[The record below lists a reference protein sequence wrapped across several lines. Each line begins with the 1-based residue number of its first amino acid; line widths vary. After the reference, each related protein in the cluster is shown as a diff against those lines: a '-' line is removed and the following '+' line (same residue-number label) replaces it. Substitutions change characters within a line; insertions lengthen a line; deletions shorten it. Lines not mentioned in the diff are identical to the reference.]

1 MAIRSP
7 GNQPGKSVGELRLP
21 GRAVAALTRAGI
33 TDVADLAVLT
43 RRELSAVPGL
53 GPSTIAAIRAV
64 VPEPPARL
72 PRPGPADGGDQ
83 PVTPPGA
90 GTTSAEEE
98 SPAAPSIPSFASL
111 RDPRRRTPVDLLVPG
126 EPPTAPLPAE
136 PPFVE
141 SPPVEPPPVE
151 PPPAPTTPAAPAG
164 APRPAEWGDLWRFGL
179 RVASWWVH
187 QPIRTLRRLLG

>member
-33 TDVADLAVLT
+33 TEVADLAVLT

-72 PRPGPADGGDQ
+72 PRPGGTEGGDR
-83 PVTPPGA
+83 PVTPPEA
-90 GTTSAEEE
+90 GTAPAEEE

-126 EPPTAPLPAE
+126 EPPAG
-136 PPFVE
+136 
-141 SPPVEPPPVE
+141 PPPVE
-151 PPPAPTTPAAPAG
+151 PPTPAAPTVGSPPVGPPAAPATSAAPVG

-187 QPIRTLRRLLG
+187 QPLRTLRRLLG